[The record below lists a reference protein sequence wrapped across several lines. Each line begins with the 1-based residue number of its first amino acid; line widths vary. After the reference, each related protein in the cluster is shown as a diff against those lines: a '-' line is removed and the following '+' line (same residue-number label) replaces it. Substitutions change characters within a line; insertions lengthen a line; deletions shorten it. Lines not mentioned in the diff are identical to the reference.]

1 MPWAIAAA
9 IQAIYALLRAF
20 FFTIWTRLWA
30 FILFAL
36 PLVLEKAI
44 KLLGIGVV
52 SYVGVDITVDEI
64 SEFLL
69 TKLNGLPNDMLQ
81 IFFIMKIDAGFKIVL
96 TAMAIAINFKLAQS
110 STKLVFKGKMEA

>member
-1 MPWAIAAA
+1 MPYLLVVAL
-9 IQAIYALLRAF
+9 QGLYALLRAF

-36 PLVLEKAI
+36 PVVLEKAI

-52 SYVGVDITVDEI
+52 SYAGVDLTVDEL

-69 TKLNGLPNDMLQ
+69 SKFNGLPNDMLQ
-81 IFFIMKIDAGFKIVL
+81 ILLIMKLDAGFKIVL
-96 TAMAIAINFKLAQS
+96 TAMAIAISFKLAQS
-110 STKLVFKGKMEA
+110 SSKLVFKGGMEA

>member
-9 IQAIYALLRAF
+9 LQAIYALLRTF
-20 FFTIWTRLWA
+20 FFSLWTRLWA

-52 SYVGVDITVDEI
+52 SYAGVDVTVDEM
-64 SEFLL
+64 SEYLL
-69 TKLNGLPNDMLQ
+69 NKLSGLPADMLQ
-81 IFFIMKIDAGFKIVL
+81 ILLIMKIDAGFKIVL
-96 TAMAIAINFKLAQS
+96 TAMTIAISFKLAQS

>member
-1 MPWAIAAA
+1 MPYVFVVA
-9 IQAIYALLRAF
+9 IQAIYASLRAF

-52 SYVGVDITVDEI
+52 SWCPRL
-64 SEFLL
+64 FQ
-69 TKLNGLPNDMLQ
+69 N
-81 IFFIMKIDAGFKIVL
+81 
-96 TAMAIAINFKLAQS
+96 AQRD
-110 STKLVFKGKMEA
+110 

>member
-9 IQAIYALLRAF
+9 LQALYALLRTF

-36 PLVLEKAI
+36 PLVLEKII

-52 SYVGVDITVDEI
+52 SYAGVDLTVDEI
-64 SEFLL
+64 SEFLMS
-69 TKLNGLPNDMLQ
+69 KLDGLPADLLQ
-81 IFFIMKIDAGFKIVL
+81 IFLIMKVDAGFKIVL
-96 TAMAIAINFKLAQS
+96 TAMAIAISFKLAQS
-110 STKLVFKGKMEA
+110 STKVVFKGKMEA

>member
-1 MPWAIAAA
+1 MPYLLVAA
-9 IQAIYALLRAF
+9 IQGLYALLRAF
-20 FFTIWTRLWA
+20 FFTVWTRLWA

-52 SYVGVDITVDEI
+52 SYAGVDLTVDEL
-64 SEFLL
+64 SEFALS
-69 TKLNGLPNDMLQ
+69 KLNGLPNDMLQ
-81 IFFIMKIDAGFKIVL
+81 IFLIMKLDAGFKIVF
-96 TAMAIAINFKLAQS
+96 TAMAIAISFKLAQS